1 MRVRI
6 RVLCAAASVLAL
18 SGLGVSLLSSSA
30 SAQSSAVNQRVIVVF
45 KNQGGAQTQGRRGL
59 SVRAHSFR
67 GIQGTVLTQLRSTRA
82 RNVKTYSVINAV
94 SATVS
99 ASERASLKSNSA
111 VKEVIPDQF
120 IHLTPPAGELAAPN
134 AAPGGSGGAA
144 GSVCTGTKRNPQLE
158 PEALG
163 LMHAAS
169 DTSSQTAQGLGVT
182 GAGVKVGF
190 IADGLDTNNQ
200 DFIRPDGSHVFVD
213 YKDFTGEGTGVPTGG
228 EEAFGDASSIA
239 AQGRFPYNVAG
250 YGPHAVSSPCWIRVQ
265 GVAPGA
271 SLVGL
276 DVFGAEDGGFN
287 STFLNAINYAVTVAH
302 VNVLNESLGNNFY
315 PDDQASL
322 DVIKQANDAAVAA
335 GVTVTAS
342 SGDAGSTSTIG
353 TPATDPNVI
362 STGATTSYR
371 IDLQTGYG
379 GAQFPGVTGYLS
391 NDISSFSS
399 GGYEQNGRTID
410 VVGPGELGWALCSTD
425 TKMYGECTSYAGK
438 PTPVIPFGGT
448 SQSAPLTAGEAALVD
463 QAYEKTHG
471 TYPSPA
477 VVKQIITGTADDINA
492 PADQQGAGL
501 DDAYKAVR
509 AAESYKAAGTSPT
522 PQGANLLKSS
532 TQLNATDVP
541 GTPETLTDTVTNT
554 GATSQTVS
562 VSSRT
567 LGPYT
572 PVASTTVTLNDASS
586 PKTTDWAGTPSNY
599 APVTF
604 NVAPGQDRLDASA
617 AFQNY
622 DALMPADPNLF
633 ARVRITLVDPNG
645 KLAAY
650 SVPQGDGNYG
660 DVQVTDPAPGQW
672 TAYIWSRTGA
682 DGGTQNPVVFGAG
695 TATYQSFGT
704 PSPTSLTLAPGQSA
718 PVTLSVAM
726 PATPGDSS
734 GSLVFTGSSGAAFG
748 RQTTVPVTLRSEI
761 PTGPKPYLFPQTLTG
776 GNGRG
781 AVSGQA
787 FYYQIPIGANTP
799 ELNASVQ
806 LADNPNNP
814 FQAEL
819 IDPNGVA
826 ESTTSN
832 VSINANNNT
841 KNDALGAQ
849 LHALNP
855 AAGTWTLAVA
865 YLPTVSG
872 TALTEPFTVSTNEA
886 AVPASATGLPTSAAT
901 TLPAGQAQTV
911 GVQVTNNGT
920 SPESYFVDG
929 RLPTTTPLK
938 LVAQDANNGV
948 TKVPLSVTS
957 NLPAYLVPTD
967 TTAFSQTASTN
978 GATPIEFDSNQG
990 QGDPDIESTA
1000 GTTATSSFAANP
1012 VTPGLWGIAPD
1023 VTGAYAG
1030 GSYGGLPPAPSER
1043 VKTAMSV
1050 TTAAFDPTVSSP
1062 TGDLWTAATNPAAL
1076 QSLSPVIVGPNETKT
1091 IPVTITPTG
1100 ASGTQV
1106 TGTLYVDDYS
1116 DALLGQFY
1124 EPTGSQVAAI
1134 PYSYTIK

>member
-1 MRVRI
+1 MRVRN
-6 RVLCAAASVLAL
+6 RVLCAAATLMAL

-30 SAQSSAVNQRVIVVF
+30 SARSSAVNQRVIVVF
-45 KNQGGAQTQGRRGL
+45 KNQGSRKTQGRRGL
-59 SVRAHSFR
+59 SARARAFR
-67 GIQGTVLTQLRSTRA
+67 GVQGTVLTQLHSTRA
-82 RNVKTYSVINAV
+82 KNVKTYSVINAV

-99 ASERASLKSNSA
+99 ASERASLKANNA
-111 VKEVIPDQF
+111 VKEVVPDQF
-120 IHLTPPAGELAAPN
+120 IHLTPPVSSQLAAPH
-134 AAPGGSGGAA
+134 AAPGGSGGAS
-144 GSVCTGTKRNPQLE
+144 GSACTGTKKNPQLN
-158 PEALG
+158 PEALQ

-169 DTSSQTAQGLGVT
+169 DTSTRTAQGLGFT

-190 IADGLDTNNQ
+190 IADGLDVNNP

-213 YKDFTGEGTGVPTGG
+213 YKDFTGEGTSVPTGG

-239 AQGRFPYNVAG
+239 AQGRYPYNVAG
-250 YGPHAVSSPCWIRVQ
+250 FGPHGVKSPCWIRVE

-276 DVFGAEDGGFN
+276 DVFGREDGGFN

-362 STGATTSYR
+362 STGASTSYR
-371 IDLQTGYG
+371 VDLQTGYG

-399 GGYEQNGRTID
+399 GGFEQNGQTVS

-425 TKMYGECTSYAGK
+425 IKMYSECLSYAGK
-438 PTPVIPFGGT
+438 PTPVYPFGGT
-448 SQSAPLTAGEAALVD
+448 SESAPLTAGEAALVD

-471 TYPSPA
+471 TYPTPA
-477 VVKQIITGTADDINA
+477 VVKQIIVGTADDINA
-492 PADQQGAGL
+492 PAEQQGAGL
-501 DDAYKAVR
+501 DDAYKAVL
-509 AAESYKAAGTSPT
+509 AAESYKAAGTTPT

-562 VSSRT
+562 VSSRE

-572 PVASTTVTLNDASS
+572 SVASTTATLSDASS
-586 PKTTDWAGTPSNY
+586 PKTTDYAGAASNY

-604 NVAPGQDRLDASA
+604 TVPKGQDRLNASA

-622 DALMPADPNLF
+622 NALDPADPALT
-633 ARVRITLVDPNG
+633 ARVRITLVAPNG

-660 DVQVTDPAPGQW
+660 DVQVTDPQPGKW

-682 DGGTQNPVVFGAG
+682 NGGTQGPVVFGAG
-695 TATYQSFGT
+695 VANYQSFGT
-704 PSPTSLTLAPGQSA
+704 VTPSSLTLAPGQSA
-718 PVTLSVAM
+718 PVTLSVST
-726 PATPGDSS
+726 PTTPGDYA
-734 GSLVFTGSSGAAFG
+734 GSLVFTGSGGAAFG
-748 RQTTVPVTLRSEI
+748 RQTSVPVTLRSEI
-761 PTGPKPYLFPQTLTG
+761 PTGQQSFQQTLTG

-781 AVSGQA
+781 VVSGQT
-787 FYYQIPIGANTP
+787 FYYQIPVGANTP
-799 ELNASVQ
+799 ELNASVL

-819 IDPNGVA
+819 VDPNGVA

-841 KNDALGAQ
+841 ANDALGAQ

-855 AAGTWTLAVA
+855 AAGTWTLVVA

-872 TALTEPFTVSTNEA
+872 TALTEPFTVSTNES
-886 AVPASATGLPTSAAT
+886 AVPASATGLPTSAST
-901 TLPAGQAQTV
+901 TLPAGKPQTV
-911 GVQVTNNGT
+911 GVQITNNGT

-929 RLPTTTPLK
+929 RLPTATTLN
-938 LVAQDANNGV
+938 LAAQDAGGGA
-948 TKVPLSVTS
+948 TTVPLSVTS
-957 NLPAYLVPTD
+957 NIPSYLVPTD
-967 TTAFSQTASTN
+967 TTAFSQTASTT

-990 QGDPDIESTA
+990 QGDPDIESTV

-1012 VTPGLWGIAPD
+1012 LTQGFWGIAPD

-1030 GSYGGLPPAPSER
+1030 GSYGGLPPAASEP
-1043 VKTAMSV
+1043 VTTSMSV
-1050 TTAAFDPTVSSP
+1050 TTAAFDTTVTSP
-1062 TGDLWTAATNPAAL
+1062 TGDLWTAATKPAAL
-1076 QSLSPVIVGPNETKT
+1076 QSLSPVIVGPGQTKT

-1100 ASGTQV
+1100 ASGTHV
-1106 TGTLYVDDYS
+1106 SGTLYVDDYS
-1116 DALLGQFY
+1116 DALLAEFY

>member
-1 MRVRI
+1 MRVRM
-6 RVLCAAASVLAL
+6 RLLCGAATVMAL
-18 SGLGVSLLSSSA
+18 SGLAVSLLSTSA
-30 SAQSSAVNQRVIVVF
+30 SAQSSAVNQRVIVIF
-45 KNQGGAQTQGRRGL
+45 KNQGSRQPSGRHGL

-67 GIQGTVLTQLRSTRA
+67 GIQGAVLTQLSSTRA

-99 ASERASLKSNSA
+99 AGERASLKSNPA
-111 VKEVIPDQF
+111 VKQVIPDQF
-120 IHLTPPAGELAAPN
+120 IHVTPPVTQAAAPN
-134 AAPGGSGGAA
+134 AAPGGSGGPAA
-144 GSVCTGTKRNPQLE
+144 TVCTGTKTHPQLN
-158 PEALG
+158 PEALQ

-169 DTSSQTAQGLGVT
+169 DTSTRTAQGLGFT

-190 IADGLDTNNQ
+190 IADGLDINNP

-213 YKDFTGEGTGVPTGG
+213 YKDFTGEGTSVPTGG

-239 AQGRFPYNVAG
+239 AQGRYPYNVAG
-250 YGPHAVSSPCWIRVQ
+250 YGPNGVKTPCWIRVQ

-287 STFLNAINYAVTVAH
+287 STFLDAINYAVMVAH

-315 PDDQASL
+315 PDDQASA
-322 DVIKQANDAAVAA
+322 DVIKAANDAAVQA

-371 IDLQTGYG
+371 VDLQTGYG

-399 GGYEQNGRTID
+399 GGFEQNGQTVS
-410 VVGPGELGWALCSTD
+410 VVGPGELGWALCSTNI
-425 TKMYGECTSYAGK
+425 KLYSECLSYAGK
-438 PTPVIPFGGT
+438 PTPVLPFGGT
-448 SQSAPLTAGEAALVD
+448 SESAPLTAGEAALVD

-477 VVKQIITGTADDINA
+477 VVKQIIVSTADDINA
-492 PADQQGAGL
+492 PAEQQGAGL
-501 DDAYKAVR
+501 DDAYKAVL
-509 AAESYKAAGTSPT
+509 AAESYKAVGTTPT
-522 PQGANLLKSS
+522 PQGANLLKSA

-567 LGPYT
+567 LGAYT
-572 PVASTTVTLNDASS
+572 PVASTTVTLNDTSS
-586 PKTTDWAGTPSNY
+586 LKTTDYAGATSNY
-599 APVTF
+599 EPVTF
-604 NVAPGQDRLDASA
+604 TVPKGQDRLNASA

-622 DALMPADPNLF
+622 NAVDPADLSLH
-633 ARVRITLVDPNG
+633 ARVRITLVDPHG

-660 DVQVTDPAPGQW
+660 DVQVTDPAQGKW

-682 DGGTQNPVVFGAG
+682 NGGTQGPVVFGAG
-695 TATYQSFGT
+695 VATYQSFGT
-704 PSPTSLTLAPGQSA
+704 PSPSSLTLAPGQSA
-718 PVTLSVAM
+718 PVTLSVST
-726 PATPGDSS
+726 PSTPGDYA
-734 GSLVFTGSSGAAFG
+734 GSLVFTGSAGAAFG
-748 RQTTVPVTLRSEI
+748 RQTSVPVTLRSEI
-761 PTGPKPYLFPQTLTG
+761 PTGPQSFPQTLTG

-781 AVSGQA
+781 VVSGQA
-787 FYYQIPIGANTP
+787 FYYQIPVGANTP
-799 ELNASVQ
+799 ELNASVL

-819 IDPNGVA
+819 VDPNGVA

-855 AAGTWTLAVA
+855 AAGTWTLVIA

-872 TALTEPFTVSTNEA
+872 TTLTEPFTVSTNES
-886 AVPASATGLPTSAAT
+886 AVPASATGLPTST
-901 TLPAGQAQTV
+901 PLPAGRPQTV

-920 SPESYFVDG
+920 SPESYFIDG
-929 RLPTTTPLK
+929 RLPETTATPPVK
-938 LVAQDANNGV
+938 LTAQDAGGGA
-948 TKVPLSVTS
+948 TTVPLSVTS
-957 NLPAYLVPTD
+957 NIPSYLVPTD
-967 TTAFSQTASTN
+967 TTAFSQVATTT
-978 GATPIEFDSNQG
+978 GATPIEFDSNPG
-990 QGDPDIESTA
+990 QGDPDIESGAA
-1000 GTTATSSFAANP
+1000 GTTATSSFTPSSP
-1012 VTPGLWGIAPD
+1012 VTQGFWGIAPD
-1023 VTGAYAG
+1023 VAPTYGATGAA
-1030 GSYGGLPPAPSER
+1030 SEP
-1043 VKTAMSV
+1043 VTTQMYV
-1050 TTAAFDPTVSSP
+1050 TTAPFDPAVSSP
-1062 TGDLWTAATNPAAL
+1062 TGDLWPAATNPAAL
-1076 QSLSPVIVGPNETKT
+1076 QSLAPVVVGPGQTKT

-1100 ASGTQV
+1100 ASGTKV
-1106 TGTLYVDDYS
+1106 SGTLYVDDYS
-1116 DALLGQFY
+1116 DALLGQFF